1 MGLWRGRRERRADP
15 TTTPPEAKQQQR
27 SPITTTTTS
36 TATTATKDERHHRSE
51 KGCCSPAAVV
61 EPCGGGEVKAVT
73 VSRPDQGHLQR
84 AGVVAAPG
92 GPSVMCSSPNWGQ
105 LPALAITNVF
115 QHLDHPDRLNA
126 STVCWHWR
134 SVIFQPR
141 FFKRI
146 QFDVA
151 REQNKKNSFF
161 LQKLAHI
168 VSEAKVTFDS
178 CNLYDVELTAEIL
191 YKLSKSARLLSLS
204 ILPKY
209 ATLVTPGRFYSEEE
223 WNYILKLFVQ
233 PLIALL
239 SRKNPPLRAL
249 DLGCSEI
256 LALHASDFLTLTAKP
271 QHLERLAFAT
281 VKQDP
286 GHYPLGLI
294 EPPLLEKCTALRV
307 LSLDYDSLCDEV
319 LQTLQLLPL
328 RQLIVHVHGIDEDH
342 FGLSEEAWASF
353 RSKNPETELHLTLVC
368 AYEAVEIL
376 HTHILRPSM
385 PLTHLKVLFCEKIN
399 CEALEYLSRFHNE
412 TLRSLI
418 WVDSMRIEEY
428 RNIMELVMHTEQ
440 DPLVMMAWRCKKL
453 QELIVHGYVLDPH
466 NVVGVARLRG
476 RELQVLEVSGIHLSI
491 PSVMVSPFIEE
502 ISAQLGRKWCPLD
515 AKTLPPALRFYP
527 VSDEVRDQYIL
538 KYIRKD
544 IME

>member
-1 MGLWRGRRERRADP
+1 MCCCCGKIASYYVHCWWKRLMGWWRRRDRGF
-15 TTTPPEAKQQQR
+15 TPPEVKQQRQQDGEGGA
-27 SPITTTTTS
+27 TTT
-36 TATTATKDERHHRSE
+36 KGERHHRSE
-51 KGCCSPAAVV
+51 
-61 EPCGGGEVKAVT
+61 EVKVANE
-73 VSRPDQGHLQR
+73 SKRPDQGHLSR
-84 AGVVAAPG
+84 TAVAAIATALDG
-92 GPSVMCSSPNWGQ
+92 ASVMCSTPNWGQ
-105 LPALAITNVF
+105 LPALAITNIF
-115 QHLDHPDRLNA
+115 QHLNHPDRLNA

-134 SVIFQPR
+134 SVVFQPR
-141 FFKRI
+141 FFNRI

-168 VSEAKVTFDS
+168 VSEVKITFDS

-223 WNYILKLFVQ
+223 WSYILKLFVQ
-233 PLIALL
+233 PLVTLL
-239 SRKNPPLRAL
+239 SRKNPPLQAL

-256 LALHASDFLTLTAKP
+256 LALHASDFLHCIAKP
-271 QHLERLAFAT
+271 QFLERLAFAT

-294 EPPLLEKCTALRV
+294 EAPAFEKCTSLRV
-307 LSLDYDSLCDEV
+307 LSLDYDSLCDEL

-342 FGLSEEAWASF
+342 FGLSEEAWANF
-353 RSKNPETELHLTLVC
+353 RTKNPETELHLTLVC
-368 AYEAVEIL
+368 AYEAVDIL
-376 HTHILRPSM
+376 QTHILRPSM

-399 CEALEYLSRFHNE
+399 CEAMEYVSRHYKD
-412 TLRSLI
+412 TLRSFI

-428 RNIMELVMHTEQ
+428 RNIMELVMRTEQ

-453 QELIVHGYVLDPH
+453 QEIILHGYMLDPH
-466 NVVGVARLRG
+466 NLVGVARLRG
-476 RELQVLEVSGIHLSI
+476 QELQVLEVSGLHLSI
-491 PSVMVSPFIEE
+491 PTVMVKQFAQHTMIE
-502 ISAQLGRKWCPLD
+502 SNPSNHAMCH
-515 AKTLPPALRFYP
+515 
-527 VSDEVRDQYIL
+527 
-538 KYIRKD
+538 
-544 IME
+544 

>member
-1 MGLWRGRRERRADP
+1 
-15 TTTPPEAKQQQR
+15 
-27 SPITTTTTS
+27 
-36 TATTATKDERHHRSE
+36 
-51 KGCCSPAAVV
+51 
-61 EPCGGGEVKAVT
+61 
-73 VSRPDQGHLQR
+73 
-84 AGVVAAPG
+84 
-92 GPSVMCSSPNWGQ
+92 MCSSPNWGQ

-115 QHLDHPDRLNA
+115 QHLNHSDRLNA

-134 SVIFQPR
+134 SVVFQPR
-141 FFKRI
+141 FFNRI

-168 VSEAKVTFDS
+168 VSEVNITFDS

-233 PLIALL
+233 PLVTLL
-239 SRKNPPLRAL
+239 NRKNPPLRAL

-256 LALHASDFLTLTAKP
+256 LALHASDFLNCTAKP
-271 QHLERLAFAT
+271 QLLERLAFAS

-294 EPPLLEKCTALRV
+294 EPPAFEKCTSLRM
-307 LSLDYDSLCDEV
+307 LSLDYDSLCDEM

-328 RQLIVHVHGIDEDH
+328 RQLIVHVHGIDEYH
-342 FGLSEEAWASF
+342 FGLSEDAWASF
-353 RSKNPETELHLTLVC
+353 RTKNPDTELHLTLVC
-368 AYEAVEIL
+368 AYEAVDIL
-376 HTHILRPSM
+376 QTHILRPSM
-385 PLTHLKVLFCEKIN
+385 PLTHLKVLFCEK
-399 CEALEYLSRFHNE
+399 
-412 TLRSLI
+412 
-418 WVDSMRIEEY
+418 RIEEY
-428 RNIMELVMHTEQ
+428 RNIMELVMRTEQ

-453 QELIVHGYVLDPH
+453 QEIILHGYVLDPH
-466 NVVGVARLRG
+466 NLVGVARLRG
-476 RELQVLEVSGIHLSI
+476 QNLQVLEVSGLHLSI
-491 PSVMVSPFIEE
+491 PSLMVKPFVEE
-502 ISAQLGRKWCPLD
+502 ISVQLGKKWCPLD

>member
-1 MGLWRGRRERRADP
+1 
-15 TTTPPEAKQQQR
+15 
-27 SPITTTTTS
+27 
-36 TATTATKDERHHRSE
+36 
-51 KGCCSPAAVV
+51 
-61 EPCGGGEVKAVT
+61 
-73 VSRPDQGHLQR
+73 
-84 AGVVAAPG
+84 
-92 GPSVMCSSPNWGQ
+92 MCSSPNWGQ

-191 YKLSKSARLLSLS
+191 YKLSKSARLLRLS

-353 RSKNPETELHLTLVC
+353 RNKNPETELHLTLVC

-385 PLTHLKVLFCEKIN
+385 PLTHLK
-399 CEALEYLSRFHNE
+399 
-412 TLRSLI
+412 
-418 WVDSMRIEEY
+418 RIEEY

-491 PSVMVSPFIEE
+491 PSVMVSPFIER
-502 ISAQLGRKWCPLD
+502 IS
-515 AKTLPPALRFYP
+515 KTFSSTILNNVPPPETKNEEEEYALQF
-527 VSDEVRDQYIL
+527 Q
-538 KYIRKD
+538 
-544 IME
+544 

>member
-1 MGLWRGRRERRADP
+1 MGLGRRRERP
-15 TTTPPEAKQQQR
+15 TTTTPSPEA
-27 SPITTTTTS
+27 TT
-36 TATTATKDERHHRSE
+36 KGERHRHQHHNRSE
-51 KGCCSPAAVV
+51 DIVAVS
-61 EPCGGGEVKAVT
+61 EPCSREVKVVT
-73 VSRPDQGHLQR
+73 ESRPDQGHSRR
-84 AGVVAAPG
+84 AASACGT
-92 GPSVMCSSPNWGQ
+92 SVMSPNWGQ
-105 LPALAITNVF
+105 LPAVAITNVF
-115 QHLDHPDRLNA
+115 QHLNHLDRLNA

-151 REQNKKNSFF
+151 REQNKKNGFF

-168 VSEAKVTFDS
+168 VSEVKITFDS
-178 CNLYDVELTAEIL
+178 CNLYDVELTTEIL
-191 YKLSKSARLLSLS
+191 YKLSKSARLLDLS

-209 ATLVTPGRFYSEEE
+209 ATLATPGRFYSEEE

-256 LALHASDFLTLTAKP
+256 LALHASDFLTCTAKP
-271 QHLERLAFAT
+271 QYLEKLAFAT

-294 EPPLLEKCTALRV
+294 EPPLLEKCTSLRV
-307 LSLDYDSLCDEV
+307 LTIDYDSLCDEL
-319 LQTLQLLPL
+319 LQTLQSLPVL
-328 RQLIVHVHGIDEDH
+328 RQLIVHVHGIDEEH
-342 FGLSEEAWASF
+342 FGLSEDAWANF
-353 RSKNPETELHLTLVC
+353 RSKNPDVELHLTLVC
-368 AYEAVEIL
+368 AYEAVETL

-399 CEALEYLSRFHNE
+399 CEALEYLSRHYKD

-428 RNIMELVMHTEQ
+428 RNIMELVMRTEQ

-466 NVVGVARLRG
+466 NLVGVARLRG

-491 PSVMVSPFIEE
+491 PSVMVTPFVEE
-502 ISAQLGRKWCPLD
+502 ISAQLGKKWCPLD